1 MVLVKAAVV
10 VIASDG
16 DSVSV
21 TDLANT
27 AVVVIASD
35 GDSVSDTV

>member
-1 MVLVKAAVV
+1 MNAA
-10 VIASDG
+10 ILATASDG

-21 TDLANT
+21 TDLMNT

>member
-1 MVLVKAAVV
+1 VNAAVLTTV
-10 VIASDG
+10 SMN

-21 TDLANT
+21 TDLVNT